1 MSLVSRAIAGFVRL
15 AARHSLTPA
24 KGDDTKKEPSRRSGV
39 DGETYAYWYLRR
51 HGGVRGAQLSR
62 PGRSGRC

>member
-51 HGGVRGAQLSR
+51 HG
-62 PGRSGRC
+62 